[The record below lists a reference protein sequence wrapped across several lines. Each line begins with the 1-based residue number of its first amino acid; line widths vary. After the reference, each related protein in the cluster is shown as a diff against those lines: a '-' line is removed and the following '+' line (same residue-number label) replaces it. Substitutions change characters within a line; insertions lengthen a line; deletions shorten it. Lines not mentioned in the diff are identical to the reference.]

1 MLEFLRDSQLA
12 QIDKSIIDRI
22 AEVASSEG
30 PVGETARLMS
40 APERTPEPSEEG
52 KGQGMII
59 FYGADSI
66 SLPSRR

>member
-40 APERTPEPSEEG
+40 APERTPEPSEESKG
-52 KGQGMII
+52 KE
-59 FYGADSI
+59 
-66 SLPSRR
+66 